1 MHRLAFRRFVMG
13 LIAVPL
19 SLALAACGSGS
30 DSTSAA
36 PNGDPIAKIA
46 PPAGKAWAD
55 VVEKTPEG
63 GYRMGNPEA
72 PIKLVEFG
80 SLTCPHCADFA
91 AKSAAELRD
100 NFVASGRVSFE
111 FRNFVRD
118 GIDLTAAQLTRCG
131 APESYFALTE
141 QAFANQQA
149 MIASVQKGGDAGFEQ
164 AMKLPDNQ
172 RGMAIAQLAGLIDFF
187 ASRGISKEQSSI
199 CLADAKSAEALA
211 KATQDQAKE
220 FDIQGTPTFLINGSK
235 AEAGEWPEL
244 KAKLET
250 MGAR

>member
-13 LIAVPL
+13 LIALPL
-19 SLALAACGSGS
+19 SLAVAACGSGS
-30 DSTSAA
+30 DKAGTA
-36 PNGDPIAKIA
+36 PNGDPIAKVA

-55 VVEKTPEG
+55 VVAKTPEG

-91 AKSAAELRD
+91 VKSGAELRD

-149 MIASVQKGGDAGFEQ
+149 MITSVQKGGDAGFEQ
-164 AMKLPDNQ
+164 AMKLPDDQ
-172 RGMAIAQLAGLIDFF
+172 RGMAIAQLAGLVDFF
-187 ASRGISKEQSSI
+187 ASRGISKEQSAI
-199 CLADAKSAEALA
+199 CLADAKAAEALA
-211 KATQDQAKE
+211 KSTQDQAKE
-220 FDIQGTPTFLINGSK
+220 FDIQGTPTFLINGAK
-235 AEAGEWPEL
+235 AEVGEWPEL